1 MFAYIH
7 SVIRLCIPTWLCALG
22 NCLRVFI
29 LAQSTERGGDP
40 LP

>member
-22 NCLRVFI
+22 NFLRVFI